1 MLYSLNCQYPQ
12 ALPFRH
18 RLPDGTTRTSLNE
31 LAVEELATLGFVP
44 VSDPPT
50 PSFTQKVVWQD
61 GDWAVV
67 DKTLA
72 EIEAEIEAAW
82 DTLRAERD
90 RRLSATDFRMV
101 SDVPWPTAPWATYRQ
116 ALRDLPENTADPFAP
131 VWPTP
136 PA

>member
-1 MLYSLNCQYPQ
+1 MLYSLDGQYP
-12 ALPFRH
+12 APLPFRY
-18 RLPDGTTRTSLNE
+18 RLPDGMTRTALNE
-31 LAVEELATLGFVP
+31 LSTEELATLGFVP
-44 VSDPPT
+44 VEDPPV
-50 PSFTQKVVWQD
+50 PSATQKVVWED
-61 GDWAVV
+61 GDWALV

-82 DTLRAERD
+82 NTLRAERD

-101 SDVPWPTAPWATYRQ
+101 SDAPWPTAPWATYRQ
-116 ALRDLPENTADPFAP
+116 ALRDLPENTTDPLAP

>member
-1 MLYSLNCQYPQ
+1 MLYSFNGQYPQ
-12 ALPFRH
+12 PLPFRH
-18 RLPDGTTRTSLNE
+18 RLPDGSTRTSLNE
-31 LAVEELATLGFVP
+31 LSVEDLAALGFVP
-44 VSDPPT
+44 VDPAPT
-50 PSFTQKVVWQD
+50 PSSTQKVVWTD
-61 GDWAVV
+61 GDWDLV

-72 EIEAEIEAAW
+72 EIEAEVEAAW
-82 DTLRAERD
+82 SALRAERD

-101 SDVPWPTAPWATYRQ
+101 IDVPWPTAPWATYRQ